1 MYEWLGEH
9 GELYSQRLCSL
20 WWRIQVVR
28 GNSQLITTH
37 SGRELIKSHKAL
49 LFQLILEIW
58 IANISYI
65 QYSLSMPMDNQK
77 KTKAQTAHDT
87 KPHSFLPT

>member
-28 GNSQLITTH
+28 GNSQLITTR

-49 LFQLILEIW
+49 LYQLILEI
-58 IANISYI
+58 
-65 QYSLSMPMDNQK
+65 
-77 KTKAQTAHDT
+77 
-87 KPHSFLPT
+87 